1 MFKKLITFVMV
12 FLAMQGYL
20 VAESLR
26 IESIDIETSGSTS
39 SKAVSNYLEI
49 EIGDEYATE
58 EELVKALNS
67 EAQRLQNLQV
77 FKSVTATHTPTPGVL
92 GGVDV
97 DIIIQDSWNLFP
109 VPVFRYDSNVG
120 WKLGA
125 KLKYPN
131 AFGSLMNLEANAYI
145 EQRNSSWKKS
155 VIYGDLILNRIR
167 LFNSY
172 SSIKFSSDYNLGSKT
187 FNMDLTT
194 AVGFNIVKQPM
205 TGHFRFRKA
214 GSAYHSDFGLST
226 RFLFARNNL
235 RYTPKITFEFKHNGG
250 AFNDHKNIL
259 ITQTVSMG
267 GINWRNYFREGFSIT
282 ATNNLR
288 FYLAADAPQR
298 VYSDLFAQVTQFI
311 MFDNSNLKWRI
322 TGVGRTSGN
331 YGDLGKYMRG
341 VLNRSLQ
348 GPAGIFG
355 SIDWVLR
362 VATWDSTGYFK
373 RIEGGEFHLAP
384 FVDIGFVSTSE
395 SSKKQGFESSF
406 GAEGVFFFDKARSIK
421 LSGLLGI
428 SANDLFRKIKG
439 DGNGA
444 IEKEIIISFSISY

>member
-1 MFKKLITFVMV
+1 MV
-12 FLAMQGYL
+12 FLAVQGYL

-26 IESIDIETSGSTS
+26 IESINIAPSGSTS
-39 SKAVSNYLEI
+39 PRAVSNYMEI
-49 EIGDEYATE
+49 EVGDEFTTE
-58 EELVKALNS
+58 EELVKALNN

-77 FKSVTATHTPTPGVL
+77 FKSVVATHTPTPGVL

-97 DIIIQDSWNLFP
+97 QVDIEDSWNLFP

-120 WKLGA
+120 WKFGA

-145 EQRNSSWKKS
+145 EERNRSWKEAI
-155 VIYGDLILNRIR
+155 IYGDLILNRIR
-167 LFNSY
+167 LFDSY
-172 SSIKFSSDYNLGSKT
+172 SSIKFSSNYNLGSKT

-194 AVGFNIVKQPM
+194 AVGFNIVEQPF

-226 RFLFARNNL
+226 RFLFVRNNL

-267 GINWRNYFREGFSIT
+267 RVNWRHYFREGFSIT

-288 FYLAADAPQR
+288 FYLASDAPQR
-298 VYSDLFAQVTQFI
+298 VYSDITVQTQQFI
-311 MFDNSNLKWRI
+311 LFKNSNLKWRA
-322 TGVGRTSGN
+322 TGVARTSGN

-341 VLNRSLQ
+341 VLNKSLQ
-348 GPAGIFG
+348 GPAGLFVN
-355 SIDWVLR
+355 IDWVLR
-362 VATWDSTGYFK
+362 MATWNAEGLFS
-373 RIEGGEFHLAP
+373 RIDGGEFHLAP
-384 FVDIGFVSTSE
+384 FVDIAFVSTAPN
-395 SSKKQGFESSF
+395 SKKQGFESSF

-439 DGNGA
+439 DGDGA